1 MPALVDQET
10 RSLRTQFSTRGLTQK
25 QQREK
30 RLIWTNLRWTNGV
43 NRRRQERDESQQEE
57 EPEQPLKGD
66 SLPRQSPMPTRPQSL
81 LDLEEGGGECC

>member
-43 NRRRQERDESQQEE
+43 NRRGQERDESQQEE
-57 EPEQPLKGD
+57 KPEQPLKGD